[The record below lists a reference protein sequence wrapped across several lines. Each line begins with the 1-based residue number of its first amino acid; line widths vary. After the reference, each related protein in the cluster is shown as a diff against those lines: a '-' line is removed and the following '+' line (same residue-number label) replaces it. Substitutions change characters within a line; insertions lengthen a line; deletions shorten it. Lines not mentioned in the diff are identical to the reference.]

1 LHQMLRLKAHV
12 RNGRIVADDPTDL
25 PEGKELILEVV
36 EEDEDLKDEALLRV
50 LRASVADAKAR
61 RLIDADQLLD
71 ELDKT

>member
-1 LHQMLRLKAHV
+1 MMLRLKAHV
-12 RNGRIVADDPTDL
+12 RNGRIVADEPTDL

-36 EEDEDLKDEALLRV
+36 EDDEDHKDEALMRV